1 MVIRYVPVPV
11 MQKCVLMSTKESQ
24 RQLDLLLHPRL
35 PPLITATPLVENLS
49 LVFSEESL
57 EETELRKS
65 LGLFTMQDR
74 IQQNIDTEMSD
85 PTNPPPQSTPVS
97 KIIPSPTAP
106 NHSTSSK
113 YDGGHLSQIKVAT
126 PPEPT
131 PTPVQETAERP
142 SSGSARPTITE
153 PPKSQA
159 PKPAPQVPQVELSDH
174 LDQGPSIPTNRILDP
189 SVEADEDE
197 EMPAI
202 DLESDSDME

>member
-1 MVIRYVPVPV
+1 M
-11 MQKCVLMSTKESQ
+11 
-24 RQLDLLLHPRL
+24 
-35 PPLITATPLVENLS
+35 PLVENLS

-65 LGLFTMQDR
+65 LGLFTMQDG
-74 IQQNIDTEMSD
+74 IQQDIDTEMSD
-85 PTNPPPQSTPVS
+85 PTNPPNPPPQSTPAAFS

-106 NHSTSSK
+106 NHSTSPK
-113 YDGGHLSQIKVAT
+113 YNDSHLGQIKVTT

-131 PTPVQETAERP
+131 PAPVQESVEQP
-142 SSGSARPTITE
+142 SSGSVRSTIIE

-159 PKPAPQVPQVELSDH
+159 SKPAPQVPQVELSDH